1 MLFVAA
7 VLGIPE
13 AVAESIV
20 SIILG
25 ASTLATILVALAGI
39 LAGGISAILAEGSW
53 ATFVTAV
60 KSIVKKTGSYS
71 SCIMVKVCVIGSKRF
86 ILQGAIQKSIC
97 APLQN

>member
-39 LAGGISAILAEGSW
+39 LAGGVSAILAEGGW
-53 ATFVTAV
+53 AAFVTAV
-60 KSIVKKTGSYS
+60 KSIVKKRGVTAA
-71 SCIMVKVCVIGSKRF
+71 V
-86 ILQGAIQKSIC
+86 LW
-97 APLQN
+97 